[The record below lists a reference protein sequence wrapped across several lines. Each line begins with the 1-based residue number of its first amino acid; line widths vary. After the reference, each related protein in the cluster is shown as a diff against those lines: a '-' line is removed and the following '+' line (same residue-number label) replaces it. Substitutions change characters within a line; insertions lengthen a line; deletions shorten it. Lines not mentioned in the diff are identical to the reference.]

1 MKILKKL
8 QRYMG
13 KRKLLLPLSMF
24 LSALSEL
31 AGNVSLYAWLAASF
45 AAGGGVMIYFAAL
58 MSSHLAA
65 FRVESNIR
73 KESVRRIVHMPLGFF
88 DINTSGKIRKVIDDN
103 AGVTHSFI
111 AHRTV

>member
-31 AGNVSLYAWLAASF
+31 AGNVLLYAWLAAGF
-45 AAGGGVMIYFAAL
+45 AAGGRDDLFCC
-58 MSSHLAA
+58 SH
-65 FRVESNIR
+65 
-73 KESVRRIVHMPLGFF
+73 
-88 DINTSGKIRKVIDDN
+88 VI
-103 AGVTHSFI
+103 ASCRFPG
-111 AHRTV
+111 